1 MVQEIDVARVK
12 QYNLEYNKCKEKAMQ
27 LNAER
32 EMNKKEIDSLCAELS
47 SELGMQVTLEN
58 IESIY
63 SDKVDK
69 INADLLLGESI
80 IKRIEAEENQLSNG
94 SAVQGVGQPVQNQS
108 QVGTV
113 QQNQGQGIVQP
124 SQVQGQGQVVQPSQG
139 QVVQPGQG
147 QVVQPVVSPQVNLVP
162 PQTYNPGYGV
172 PQQGMQQPVQNQGYG
187 VQNQGYIVPPQVQ
200 PVQNGFSSLGG
211 LPNAEIKID
220 PPQGTA
226 SNFIQYAS
234 NNQNPVIPQMFS
246 RGNSEVPSIS
256 TDELDDVEV
265 I

>member
-63 SDKVDK
+63 NDKVDK

-94 SAVQGVGQPVQNQS
+94 SAVQGVGQPVQNQG
-108 QVGTV
+108 QGQGQIGMV

-124 SQVQGQGQVVQPSQG
+124 SQGQG

-162 PQTYNPGYGV
+162 PQTYNQGYGV
-172 PQQGMQQPVQNQGYG
+172 PQQGIQQPVQNQGYG